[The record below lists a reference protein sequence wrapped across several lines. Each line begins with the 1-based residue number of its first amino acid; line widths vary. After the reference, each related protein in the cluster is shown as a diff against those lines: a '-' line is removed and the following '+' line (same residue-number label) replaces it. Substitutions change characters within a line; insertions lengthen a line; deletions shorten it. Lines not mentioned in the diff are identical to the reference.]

1 MNNVQLIGRLTKDVE
16 LRYFQGAQGQ
26 QAIARFTV
34 AVDRMPKQ
42 DGTRDADFISCSCFG
57 KRAEV
62 ISQHF
67 QKGSKIGLTG
77 RIRTGSYVNQQGA
90 TVYTTE
96 VEVTDLDF
104 IDPKAAMQPNPTTPQ
119 YNMQQ
124 GQQYYS
130 SGAVVP
136 PSQQPVPQQASSGA
150 AVPPSQQPAPQ
161 QSQRGRTASTRSGNT
176 RSSGRSAA
184 PAQPTPAPMNQ
195 PQQEQFLD
203 IPDGLADEGLPFN

>member
-77 RIRTGSYVNQQGA
+77 RIRTGSYQNQQGA

-104 IDPKAAMQPNPTTPQ
+104 IDPKNTVQPNPTTPQ

-124 GQQYYS
+124 GQQYY
-130 SGAVVP
+130 A
-136 PSQQPVPQQASSGA
+136 QQPVPQQASA
-150 AVPPSQQPAPQ
+150 PQPAPQPAPQ

-184 PAQPTPAPMNQ
+184 PAQPTQQVPADVQAHGGWMNV
-195 PQQEQFLD
+195 PEG
-203 IPDGLADEGLPFN
+203 ISVDEGLPFN

>member
-104 IDPKAAMQPNPTTPQ
+104 IDPKNTMQPNATTPQ

-136 PSQQPVPQQASSGA
+136 PSQQPVPQQ
-150 AVPPSQQPAPQ
+150 QQPALQPAQ

>member
-26 QAIARFTV
+26 QAVARFTV
-34 AVDRMPKQ
+34 AVDRMPKA
-42 DGTRDADFISCSCFG
+42 DGTREADFISCSCFG

-67 QKGSKIGLTG
+67 QKGSKIGLVG
-77 RIRTGSYVNQQGA
+77 RIRTGSYQNQQGA

-104 IDPKAAMQPNPTTPQ
+104 IDPKNTVQPNPTTPQ

-124 GQQYYS
+124 GQQYYQ
-130 SGAVVP
+130 A
-136 PSQQPVPQQASSGA
+136 QPVPQQAA
-150 AVPPSQQPAPQ
+150 QQQPAPQ
-161 QSQRGRTASTRSGNT
+161 QSQRGRTASTRSGNS
-176 RSSGRSAA
+176 RSSGRSAQQ
-184 PAQPTPAPMNQ
+184 AQPTQQAPADVQAQGGWMNV
-195 PQQEQFLD
+195 PEG
-203 IPDGLADEGLPFN
+203 IPVDEGLPFN